1 MKQIANL
8 YTFDAAARRVSI
20 TGISIPQAR
29 LLLIVNATLGQIIYN
44 FAAPGL
50 GATSYQAA
58 GNTVVTLACDTTA
71 HSNSD
76 QLTIFYEDGM
86 NAEEVVMLADL
97 NTVAGAAPAPWLKNG
112 GGSVPVTL
120 GGSAAGVSLAEV
132 TGTAALTSSEV
143 LVANAA
149 RKYLLI
155 QNLSTATMHLSLGGV
170 ASASTLRLDGGASL
184 CFESNNIATNAI
196 LLIGTVAGQKYY
208 IAHA

>member
-8 YTFDAAARRVSI
+8 YTFDAAARRVTI
-20 TGISIPQAR
+20 TGITIPQAR

-120 GGSAAGVSLAEV
+120 GGSATVSEV

-143 LVANAA
+143 LVANAS

-170 ASASTLRLDGGASL
+170 ASTSTLRLDGGASL
-184 CFESNNIATNAI
+184 CFEGNTVATNAI
-196 LLIGTVAGQKYY
+196 RLIGTVAGQKYY

>member
-8 YTFDAAARRVSI
+8 YTFDAAARRVTIQGI
-20 TGISIPQAR
+20 TIPQAR

-50 GATSYQAA
+50 GATSYQAT
-58 GNTVVTLACDTTA
+58 GNTAVTLACDTTA

-97 NTVAGAAPAPWLKNG
+97 NTVGGADPAPWLKDG
-112 GGSVPVTL
+112 GGSVPVAIT
-120 GGSAAGVSLAEV
+120 GVSVAEV

-143 LVANAA
+143 VVANAA

-170 ASASTLRLDGGASL
+170 ASTSTLRLDGGASL
-184 CFESNNIATNAI
+184 CFDGNSVATNAI
-196 LLIGTVAGQKYY
+196 RLIGTVAGQKYY

>member
-8 YTFDAAARRVSI
+8 YTFEAAARRVTI
-20 TGISIPQAR
+20 TGITIPQAR
-29 LLLIVNATLGQIIYN
+29 LLLIVNATLGQVIYN

-58 GNTVVTLACDTTA
+58 ANTVVTLACDTTA
-71 HSNSD
+71 HSSTD

-86 NAEEVVMLADL
+86 NTEETVMLADL

-120 GGSAAGVSLAEV
+120 GGSATVSEV

-143 LVANAA
+143 LVANAS

-170 ASASTLRLDGGASL
+170 ASTSTLRLDGGASL
-184 CFESNNIATNAI
+184 CFEGNTVATNAI
-196 LLIGTVAGQKYY
+196 RLIGTVAGQKYY

>member
-20 TGISIPQAR
+20 TGITIPQAR

-120 GGSAAGVSLAEV
+120 GGSAAVSEV

-143 LVANAA
+143 LVANAS

-170 ASASTLRLDGGASL
+170 ASTSTLRLDGGASL
-184 CFESNNIATNAI
+184 CFEGNTVATNAI
-196 LLIGTVAGQKYY
+196 RLIGTVAGQKYY
-208 IAHA
+208 IAHV

>member
-8 YTFDAAARRVSI
+8 YTFDAAARRVTI
-20 TGISIPQAR
+20 TGITIPQAR

-50 GATSYQAA
+50 GATNYQAA
-58 GNTVVTLACDTTA
+58 GNTVVTLACDTAA

-86 NAEEVVMLADL
+86 NTEETVMLADL
-97 NTVAGAAPAPWLKNG
+97 NTVGGAAPAPWLKTG

-120 GGSAAGVSLAEV
+120 GVSLAEV

-196 LLIGTVAGQKYY
+196 RLIGTVAGQKYY

>member
-8 YTFDAAARRVSI
+8 YTFDAAARRVTI
-20 TGISIPQAR
+20 TGITIPQAR

-120 GGSAAGVSLAEV
+120 GGSATVSEV

-143 LVANAA
+143 LAANAS

-170 ASASTLRLDGGASL
+170 ASTSTLRLDGGASL
-184 CFESNNIATNAI
+184 CFEGNTVATNAI
-196 LLIGTVAGQKYY
+196 RLIGTVAGQKYY

>member
-8 YTFDAAARRVSI
+8 YTFDAAARRVTI
-20 TGISIPQAR
+20 TGITIPQAR

-50 GATSYQAA
+50 GATNYQAT

-120 GGSAAGVSLAEV
+120 GGSAAVSEV
-132 TGTAALTSSEV
+132 AGTAALTSSEV
-143 LVANAA
+143 LVANAS

-170 ASASTLRLDGGASL
+170 ASTSTLRLDGGASL
-184 CFESNNIATNAI
+184 CFEGNTVATNAI
-196 LLIGTVAGQKYY
+196 RLIGTVAGQKYY